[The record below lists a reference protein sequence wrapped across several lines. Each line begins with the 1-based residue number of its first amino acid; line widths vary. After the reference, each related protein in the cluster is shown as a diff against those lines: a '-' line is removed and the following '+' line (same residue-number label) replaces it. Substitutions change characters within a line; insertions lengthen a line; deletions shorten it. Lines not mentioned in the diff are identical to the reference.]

1 MSSYNGLL
9 YIFDREERLLSILN
23 NEASESNIFFDDEFK
38 KELNGE
44 WSYKFSV
51 DMSKTKDIMLEY
63 NKVGFY
69 DSKGNFQLFI
79 IHDIEDNIG
88 YEAIRTVY
96 CLHDFQ
102 SLNEEILEVG
112 KITGTAGEALQLAL
126 KGTKYSIGKVS
137 TTEDQI
143 KDLSMITILEAVY
156 SIAETYGLELYF
168 RLELDETKTKISK
181 RYVDLVSRLGVDS
194 GLTFDFSLNIESI
207 KRKINNNFFTALYG
221 RGKKLKD
228 DTYANFSEATWVK
241 GENPTNK
248 PQGQLWVADEEA
260 VKKYGLRKGIYSN
273 QNISI
278 ANTLLSRTWEKLQK
292 VNRPK
297 INYEASVYDLS
308 SITGYENLSV
318 SLGDRFN
325 IIDKDYNI
333 NEAVRVIA
341 EYESI
346 LDETKKKIEL
356 GDPIAGIIDDIENG
370 NDTTVGDSE
379 EDSDLPEQPD
389 AEGEGENT
397 LPDVPIVTTEGYF
410 ATVSISWTFE
420 NKAYYTYELYASDV
434 KGFTPNE
441 NDKIFEGKASAFL
454 HEVEPME
461 KWYYKVRAKND
472 YGRYT
477 DFSTEVSAET
487 LKIAD
492 GSKYFESASIKDA
505 LIGNLK
511 LDRGW
516 VGKLNANLLDVK
528 GNFSVT
534 DGNGKRTMDIDS
546 FGNVTLD
553 PSVVRIGFNG
563 INNRIN
569 ISSRSMDFTA
579 QNGNKDMLL
588 YNGQVC
594 VYNNMDDTFLST
606 VGAVLNNKNNFKG
619 VGFLAGANCSNFV
632 VGRDANWSDIL
643 TNREPTINYYLNI
656 DFDNY
661 KITTNSSLKC
671 GSVDMSGSDLNNVYS
686 GKIKDVYCYNIR
698 DYNNGNYL
706 FTSNGNDVKVGC
718 DLIFNGNAI
727 MNPTLY
733 TNSFNYTNGFKAF
746 SKSGY
751 GNNMMN
757 NTNWDWQ
764 GNNLVGAKIYD
775 SYAGYSL
782 IEECFKSNKDIEND
796 INIKIAC
803 EDISSVDSDGDV
815 SYKLDDMFK
824 LLYSKIDK
832 LEKEI
837 EVLKKEGA

>member
-1 MSSYNGLL
+1 M
-9 YIFDREERLLSILN
+9 
-23 NEASESNIFFDDEFK
+23 
-38 KELNGE
+38 
-44 WSYKFSV
+44 
-51 DMSKTKDIMLEY
+51 
-63 NKVGFY
+63 
-69 DSKGNFQLFI
+69 
-79 IHDIEDNIG
+79 
-88 YEAIRTVY
+88 
-96 CLHDFQ
+96 
-102 SLNEEILEVG
+102 
-112 KITGTAGEALQLAL
+112 
-126 KGTKYSIGKVS
+126 
-137 TTEDQI
+137 
-143 KDLSMITILEAVY
+143 
-156 SIAETYGLELYF
+156 
-168 RLELDETKTKISK
+168 
-181 RYVDLVSRLGVDS
+181 
-194 GLTFDFSLNIESI
+194 
-207 KRKINNNFFTALYG
+207 
-221 RGKKLKD
+221 
-228 DTYANFSEATWVK
+228 
-241 GENPTNK
+241 
-248 PQGQLWVADEEA
+248 
-260 VKKYGLRKGIYSN
+260 
-273 QNISI
+273 
-278 ANTLLSRTWEKLQK
+278 
-292 VNRPK
+292 
-297 INYEASVYDLS
+297 
-308 SITGYENLSV
+308 
-318 SLGDRFN
+318 
-325 IIDKDYNI
+325 
-333 NEAVRVIA
+333 
-341 EYESI
+341 
-346 LDETKKKIEL
+346 

-397 LPDVPIVTTEGYF
+397 LPNIPIVTAEGYF

-698 DYNNGNYL
+698 DYNNG
-706 FTSNGNDVKVGC
+706 
-718 DLIFNGNAI
+718 
-727 MNPTLY
+727 
-733 TNSFNYTNGFKAF
+733 
-746 SKSGY
+746 
-751 GNNMMN
+751 
-757 NTNWDWQ
+757 
-764 GNNLVGAKIYD
+764 
-775 SYAGYSL
+775 
-782 IEECFKSNKDIEND
+782 
-796 INIKIAC
+796 
-803 EDISSVDSDGDV
+803 
-815 SYKLDDMFK
+815 
-824 LLYSKIDK
+824 
-832 LEKEI
+832 
-837 EVLKKEGA
+837 